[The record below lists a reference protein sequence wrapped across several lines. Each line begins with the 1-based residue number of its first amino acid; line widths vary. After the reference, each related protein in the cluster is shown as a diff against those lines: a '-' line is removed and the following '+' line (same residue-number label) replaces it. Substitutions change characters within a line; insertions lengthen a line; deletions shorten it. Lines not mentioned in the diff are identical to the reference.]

1 METKPKVFLS
11 YAHADAD
18 KFGRE
23 YIDQIKQQIIDSFD
37 GGIDVFIDAD
47 ELKLGNQ
54 WNAKIRQ
61 NLNESCVFI
70 CLVSESYLK
79 SEYCTRERTWWAQK
93 EMRQGRLYKNS
104 LPFYYVKLE
113 KGIPNALAHLQDD
126 RGSGAWFPAEKGK
139 PDPEKYVKERF
150 EQADVIK
157 RIRNIIEESAKL
169 KKITSSVPVC
179 NENFVGRV
187 WYLCKIREACVLS
200 SVAAG
205 SIPVLHGEAGCG
217 KRELARAYANG
228 YALDY
233 PGGCFWIPMEN
244 VKSWDEAWENLAH
257 QHDMRSNLP
266 IYQALGF
273 TNDDLKNPEFL
284 SLLKERVWHQTKMGK
299 ILFVLDNLVDAEL
312 LSQAGLKTVFQ
323 NGNLPENL
331 DIIVTSRKNLIPVDN
346 NRRLAS
352 LALENLEEEAAM
364 ELLRQHAVDDP
375 FDLNPPEDDHKTTE
389 EARKILRFLNC
400 HAWSV
405 SMISGYIATCRRYGK
420 PVKDIFKE
428 LKKKFG
434 IDSTAG
440 EYGSLNPEELLKP
453 SVEMIQE
460 EELGSEILELAA
472 AAAMFDPG
480 TVSVELLEKLW
491 QKRNGAKSCSR
502 GKSWNYAWL
511 TLKDYHLV
519 SETNNQVARMHRLT
533 RSFFLQLCRDK
544 QKDFV
549 SDIAAVIEEL
559 KVPLKNP
566 NAVTGLAQYI
576 LTQPWK
582 DEFLIDI
589 FNWISDVL
597 LSQYY
602 LNDAQ
607 VLLAEL
613 EKIDEIK
620 KENTWLNYCFLDV
633 KGAFY
638 FNAGAYA
645 KALRCRQEALSILE
659 KSFPEDH
666 RNIAGTRTNIFIIY
680 SFKNKDCDKAQ
691 EEFDRITEEYGTLL
705 EEEPRLLLQL
715 YNGMGE
721 MHLEQ
726 RNFDKALEFLNEC
739 KKISEKTSDLE
750 DLASLWVS
758 FGNLYLKKAEQEI
771 AEDIRLEECK
781 TALDYYDKSLEIYN
795 NFYGEEHPNIAV
807 LYSNM
812 ACVYRVVKEYEKSLE
827 LHKLSLK
834 LDQRLLPDNHPSIA
848 DSYYNIGLIYCHDMN
863 QPMKALEFFNS
874 SLRIYRRIYKY
885 HPRIADSFFNIGC
898 VHAALNEANGSDK
911 SLRYYNIALEQYQKV
926 YGGNH
931 PKVAMS
937 YLRIGNTYFVKKNY
951 DKALENCNKSLEIYK
966 QYPEKEL
973 SVAQVYNLIGD
984 AHYFN
989 KNLPQALWYYKES
1002 LEICKKY
1009 YSDDC
1014 YVITNLR
1021 AKIRKVLAH
1030 YPIGKYIVH

>member
-217 KRELARAYANG
+217 KSELARAYANG

-244 VKSWDEAWENLAH
+244 VKSWDEAWEKLAH

-331 DIIVTSRKNLIPVDN
+331 DIIVTSKKNLIPEDN

-352 LALENLEEEAAM
+352 LAIENLEEEAAM

-420 PVKDIFKE
+420 PVKEIFKE

-549 SDIAAVIEEL
+549 SDIAAVIKEL

-582 DEFLIDI
+582 DEYLIDI
-589 FNWISDVL
+589 LNWIPDVL
-597 LSQYY
+597 ISQYY

-607 VLLAEL
+607 VLFAEL

-620 KENTWLNYCFLDV
+620 KENTWLNHCFLDA
-633 KGAFY
+633 KGDFY
-638 FNAGAYA
+638 SNAGAYA
-645 KALRCRQEALSILE
+645 KALRCYQESLNILE
-659 KSFPEDH
+659 KSFSEKH
-666 RNIAGTRTNIFIIY
+666 SAIVLTNTAIFDLYFYIGDY
-680 SFKNKDCDKAQ
+680 DKAQ
-691 EEFDRITEEYGTLL
+691 KKFEEITKKYDSLL
-705 EEEPRLLLQL
+705 EEEPGVFFHL
-715 YNGMGE
+715 YDVVGQMYIR
-721 MHLEQ
+721 Q
-726 RNFDKALEFLNEC
+726 KNFNKALEFLNVCLENIE
-739 KKISEKTSDLE
+739 KISNSRVV
-750 DLASLWVS
+750 ASLWAS
-758 FGNLYLKKAEQEI
+758 FGNLYCRKAEQEI
-771 AEDIRLEECK
+771 AEDIRLEECE
-781 TALDYYDKSLEIYN
+781 TALYCCNESLEIYK
-795 NFYGEEHPNIAV
+795 NFYGEEHPIVAT

-812 ACVYRVVKEYEKSLE
+812 ACVYHVMKKYEKSLE

-848 DSYYNIGLIYCHDMN
+848 NSYYNIGLVYLDMN

-874 SLRIYRRIYKY
+874 SLRIYQRIYEY
-885 HPRIADSFFNIGC
+885 HPSIADTFMAIGN
-898 VHAALNEANGSDK
+898 VHAELNEANGSDK

-931 PKVAMS
+931 PAIAKS
-937 YLRIGNTYFVKKNY
+937 YLCIGGAYSEKKNY
-951 DKALENCNKSLEIYK
+951 DKALENYNKSLKIYK

-973 SVAQVYNLIGD
+973 SVAQVYNLIGY

-1002 LEICKKY
+1002 LEIYKKY

-1014 YVITNLR
+1014 YVITDLR
-1021 AKIRKVLAH
+1021 AQICMVLAH
-1030 YPIGKYIVH
+1030 YPIGKYIMC